1 MRSITVAFLL
11 AGNAFAT
18 PLDGEKLERLLGL
31 EHSREV
37 RRDPEAVPSPL
48 PWRLLGTLRSREG
61 LSFAAVECG
70 NRSVTVQVGD
80 VREGVEVVA
89 IEQQSLIVAR
99 RGRLER
105 IGSRPGVGGSALS
118 PARSI
123 SRAIVERMLANPQEL
138 MQQAQLLPAMVDG
151 RLSGFRARWVKEG
164 SLAAGLGL
172 QAGDVITRVNGITL
186 DSLERVFGL
195 MPLLGTTRRFEIE
208 VQRSGQRVIEAVEL
222 ER

>member
-18 PLDGEKLERLLGL
+18 PLDGKKLEQLLGL
-31 EHSREV
+31 EHSSEA
-37 RRDPEAVPSPL
+37 RRDTEAVPSPL

-70 NRSVTVQVGD
+70 TRSVTLQVGD

-89 IEQQSLIVAR
+89 IEQQLLIVAR
-99 RGRLER
+99 LGRLER
-105 IGSRPGVGGSALS
+105 IGSRPGVGGAALS
-118 PARSI
+118 PARSV

-138 MQQAQLLPAMVDG
+138 MQQAQLLPAMVGG

-172 QAGDVITRVNGITL
+172 QAGDVITRVNGTTL

-208 VQRSGQRVIEAVEL
+208 VLRNGQSVIEAVEL